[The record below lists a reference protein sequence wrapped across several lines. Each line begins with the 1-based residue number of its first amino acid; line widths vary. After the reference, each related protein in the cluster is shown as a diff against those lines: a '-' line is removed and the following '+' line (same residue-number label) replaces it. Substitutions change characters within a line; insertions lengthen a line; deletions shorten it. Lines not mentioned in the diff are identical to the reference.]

1 MKLLIV
7 DDEKLTRDGLMNS
20 IDWGELGIDAVAQAD
35 DGLHGYEL
43 SQRFQPDIVLSD
55 VRMPRM
61 SGIEMAEKLQ
71 ADDRNISIIF
81 MSGYSDKEYL
91 KAAIKLKAVSY
102 VEKPIDLEEIR
113 EAVRRACRDVAAA
126 REAEGIK
133 ALSISMSRSAL
144 AARLAM
150 APRTD
155 IPPIKW
161 EEMEFAFPTDRHT
174 LFFTFLIQFY
184 HLRDMP
190 VGMERGLEQMAAPY
204 IAKVLECAGLKE
216 IHSIRQESLFFYHI
230 WGMKRYTDR
239 EKDMLGSRLEE
250 ALRPLSLH
258 YHIVFGKN
266 VEGMKEIHNSYNSAV
281 IELQNSF
288 FSKDNTHRIYKH
300 RDNYEVFHDLDE
312 LDMENRLGE
321 CLLHKGE
328 KETFALLEEMLSK
341 LVGIKNV
348 LPNQVKDLYYKL
360 FAVIRES
367 YKALQIQTGDTG
379 ESDNSL
385 WGHISACESIYELQ
399 ELLKERVSLFFASA
413 RNQGE
418 NSSVVYFIKQ
428 FIADRYQ
435 DEALSVKD
443 ISSHVKLSSS
453 YVCTLFKNDT
463 GMTLNQYLTEYRIER
478 AKKLLEDPRYKII
491 DISAKVGYSDG
502 NYFGKIFKRVCGM
515 SPSEYREKEIA
526 AMRGGDGG
534 THD

>member
-20 IDWGELGIDAVAQAD
+20 IDWEQLGIDAVEQAD

-43 SQRFQPDIVLSD
+43 SKRFHPDIVLSD

-81 MSGYSDKEYL
+81 MSGYSDREYL

-126 REAEGIK
+126 RKAAGIK

-150 APRTD
+150 APRKD

-161 EEMEFAFPTDRHT
+161 EEMEFLFPTDRHT

-190 VGMERGLEQMAAPY
+190 VGMERGLEKLVTPH
-204 IAKVLECAGLKE
+204 IATVLESVGLKE
-216 IHSIRQESLFFYHI
+216 IHSIRQESLFFYHV

-239 EKDMLGSRLEE
+239 EKGVLGSRLEE
-250 ALRPLSLH
+250 VLKPLSLH

-281 IELQNSF
+281 IEL
-288 FSKDNTHRIYKH
+288 
-300 RDNYEVFHDLDE
+300 
-312 LDMENRLGE
+312 
-321 CLLHKGE
+321 
-328 KETFALLEEMLSK
+328 
-341 LVGIKNV
+341 
-348 LPNQVKDLYYKL
+348 
-360 FAVIRES
+360 
-367 YKALQIQTGDTG
+367 
-379 ESDNSL
+379 
-385 WGHISACESIYELQ
+385 
-399 ELLKERVSLFFASA
+399 
-413 RNQGE
+413 
-418 NSSVVYFIKQ
+418 
-428 FIADRYQ
+428 
-435 DEALSVKD
+435 
-443 ISSHVKLSSS
+443 
-453 YVCTLFKNDT
+453 
-463 GMTLNQYLTEYRIER
+463 
-478 AKKLLEDPRYKII
+478 
-491 DISAKVGYSDG
+491 
-502 NYFGKIFKRVCGM
+502 
-515 SPSEYREKEIA
+515 
-526 AMRGGDGG
+526 
-534 THD
+534 

>member
-20 IDWGELGIDAVAQAD
+20 IDWERLGIDAVAQAD

-43 SQRFQPDIVLSD
+43 AGSFHPDIVLSD

-71 ADDRNISIIF
+71 ADCPDISIIF

-102 VEKPIDLEEIR
+102 VEKPIDLEEIKG
-113 EAVRRACRDVAAA
+113 AVRQACRDVEEARKAA
-126 REAEGIK
+126 GIK

-144 AARLAM
+144 ASRLAM
-150 APRTD
+150 APRPD
-155 IPPIKW
+155 APPVKW
-161 EEMEFAFPTDRHT
+161 KEMEFQFPADNRTA
-174 LFFTFLIQFY
+174 FFTFLIQFY
-184 HLRDMP
+184 HLGDMP
-190 VGMERGLEQMAAPY
+190 NSLENLITPY
-204 IAKVLECAGLKE
+204 IAQVLDASGLKE
-216 IHSIRQESLFFYHI
+216 IHGVRQGSLFFYHI
-230 WGMKRYTDR
+230 WGFRKYSDK
-239 EKDMLGSRLEE
+239 EKDRLGCRLEE
-250 ALRPLSLH
+250 VLKPLVMH

-266 VEGMKEIHNSYNSAV
+266 VEGAGEIHNSYNSAV

-288 FSKDNTHRIYKH
+288 FSPENTHRIYEH
-300 RDNYEVFHDLDE
+300 RDNYDSFYDLGR

-321 CLLHKGE
+321 CLLHKSE
-328 KETFALLEEMLSK
+328 EETSVLLEEMLNR
-341 LVGIKNV
+341 LIEIKSI
-348 LPNQVKDLYYKL
+348 LPNQAKDLYYKL
-360 FAVIRES
+360 FAVVRNT
-367 YKALQIQTGDTG
+367 YRVMQIQTGSIEETDMG
-379 ESDNSL
+379 L
-385 WGHISACESIYELQ
+385 WGSLSSCESIYELHK
-399 ELLKERVSLFFASA
+399 LLKERVASFFTEA
-413 RNQGE
+413 RGREEE
-418 NSSVVYFIKQ
+418 NSTIYLIKQ

-435 DEALSVKD
+435 DETLSVKD
-443 ISSHVKLSSS
+443 ISEHVMLSSS

-515 SPSEYREKEIA
+515 SPSEYREKTI
-526 AMRGGDGG
+526 
-534 THD
+534 H